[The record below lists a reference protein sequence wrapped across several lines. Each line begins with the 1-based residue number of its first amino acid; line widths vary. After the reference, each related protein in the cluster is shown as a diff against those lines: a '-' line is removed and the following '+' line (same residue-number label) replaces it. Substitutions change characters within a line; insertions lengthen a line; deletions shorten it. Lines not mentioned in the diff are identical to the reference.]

1 MKRLLAAALLC
12 LSGPV
17 LALTPQEACKKISA
31 MAGDAMQARQDGDL
45 MEDAMESVGDQSKF
59 SNAMVARAYEVEVA
73 KGSAAKKKA
82 VSDFRNEA
90 YGECYR
96 NLIEPAK

>member
-1 MKRLLAAALLC
+1 MKIVIAAALLC
-12 LSGPV
+12 IAGPA

-59 SNAMVARAYEVEVA
+59 SNAMVARAYVVEVVE
-73 KGSAAKKKA
+73 GSAAKKKA